1 MMEWL
6 PSTTWVNLALLLVA
20 ALTAW
25 IVLRFLM
32 RVTARVVRLGCL
44 AIFLAAG
51 VLAALNWMA

>member
-1 MMEWL
+1 MEWL